1 MSNPGRAK
9 ALIYS
14 LIGVGVLAGVTVA
27 LLGIFGNDIFPNK
40 SAGGGS
46 WEDPNLSYVK
56 TPSLDQL
63 RAGFAPDTCFD
74 TYDLAWTSGKDG
86 QVYAN
91 TAPFFVKGKFL
102 RACIERAFVDGAL
115 GGGARASQEACFPCS
130 VPTETVSPLRPPP

>member
-1 MSNPGRAK
+1 MSTSGRAK

-14 LIGVGVLAGVTVA
+14 LIGVSVLAGVTVA

-40 SAGGGS
+40 SAGGS

-86 QVYAN
+86 QIYAN
-91 TAPFFVKGKFL
+91 TAPFFVKGKSL
-102 RACIERAFVDGAL
+102 RVHEVCVCVCGWGVGCVRACVRGSLIAL
-115 GGGARASQEACFPCS
+115 L
-130 VPTETVSPLRPPP
+130 VPRQNLSPSLPP